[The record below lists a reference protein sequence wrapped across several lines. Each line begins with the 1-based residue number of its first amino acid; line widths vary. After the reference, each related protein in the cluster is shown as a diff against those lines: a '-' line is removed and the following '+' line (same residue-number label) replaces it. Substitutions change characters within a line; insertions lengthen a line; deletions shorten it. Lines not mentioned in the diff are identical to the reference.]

1 MNKFKINSDYIP
13 TGDQP
18 KAIASLVKGLNNKLK
33 HQTLVG
39 VTGSGKTF
47 TMANIIQEVQRPT
60 LVIAHNKTLAYQLAS
75 EFKEYFPDNAVE
87 YFVSY
92 YDYYQPEAYVPHS
105 DTYIEKDA
113 SINDEIDKLRHSATA
128 ALFERR
134 DVIIVAS
141 VSCIYGLGDPIDYE
155 NLVVSLRP
163 GMLKDRNEVMRKLID
178 IQYMRNDINFE
189 RGTFRVRGDILE
201 IFPAASSE
209 NTIRVEFF
217 GDEIERIVEV
227 NYLTGEVIGYRH
239 HVSIFPAS
247 HFATTD
253 EKVARAIQTIEEELE
268 ERLKV
273 LKDQEKLVEAQR
285 LEQRTRY
292 DLEMLSEMGFCQGIE
307 IYSRDLS
314 NRPSGSRPYS
324 FIDYFPDDFLI
335 IIDESHVSL
344 PQIRGMY
351 EGDKSRKT
359 NLVDYGFRLPSA
371 LDNRPLKFTE
381 FESMVNQIMYVSA
394 TPGPYEAAHSQNTVE
409 QIIRPTGLLDPVI
422 SVRPTDNQID
432 DLVNEIRKATDRNE
446 RVLVTT
452 LTKRMAEDLTKYFK
466 EIGIKVNYLHSDV
479 LTIERTKIIRDLRL
493 GIYDVIVGINL
504 LREGLD
510 LPEVSLVAILDAD
523 KEGFLRSETSLI
535 QTTGRA
541 ARNIEGKVIMYG
553 DRITNSMAKAISE
566 TDRRR
571 EIQAQY
577 NEDHNITPTSIIK
590 GIRGTIEATMV
601 AEGEEDYSD
610 KFSHDEIESMIIGLE
625 GAMLIAAEELN
636 FEKAAELRDKIREMK
651 KMLK

>member
-1 MNKFKINSDYIP
+1 
-13 TGDQP
+13 
-18 KAIASLVKGLNNKLK
+18 
-33 HQTLVG
+33 
-39 VTGSGKTF
+39 
-47 TMANIIQEVQRPT
+47 
-60 LVIAHNKTLAYQLAS
+60 
-75 EFKEYFPDNAVE
+75 
-87 YFVSY
+87 
-92 YDYYQPEAYVPHS
+92 
-105 DTYIEKDA
+105 
-113 SINDEIDKLRHSATA
+113 
-128 ALFERR
+128 
-134 DVIIVAS
+134 
-141 VSCIYGLGDPIDYE
+141 
-155 NLVVSLRP
+155 VVSLRP

-307 IYSRDLS
+307 NYSRHLS
-314 NRPSGSRPYS
+314 NRPAGSRP
-324 FIDYFPDDFLI
+324 FTLIDYFPEDFLI

-590 GIRGTIEATMV
+590 GIRGTIEATKV